1 MNVARRLIALVLV
14 ASGAYAFYL
23 FCYLPYRCNLIK
35 KSTTLSTEDAY
46 AHIGT
51 PEGSIKA
58 RRNLSALRT
67 CLNLGCRDVSSE
79 MIAAANYRVL
89 GRNDEAIRLY
99 REALRLDPRPE
110 LYVNLGAA
118 ELAAGDRDAA
128 RDDALSGALFSPF
141 SVRFIE
147 DGQLRQEVVERLIT
161 LRPENEKY
169 IREVAATPL
178 N

>member
-1 MNVARRLIALVLV
+1 
-14 ASGAYAFYL
+14 
-23 FCYLPYRCNLIK
+23 
-35 KSTTLSTEDAY
+35 
-46 AHIGT
+46 
-51 PEGSIKA
+51 
-58 RRNLSALRT
+58 
-67 CLNLGCRDVSSE
+67 
-79 MIAAANYRVL
+79 MIVAANYRVL
-89 GRNDEAIRLY
+89 GRNDEAIRFY

-118 ELAAGDRDAA
+118 ELAVGDRNTA
-128 RDDALSGALFSPF
+128 RNDALSGALFSPF

-147 DGQLRQEVVERLIT
+147 DGQLREEVVQQLIT